1 VVPYSWRLTANLNPR
16 SIEPWEQGVQVPTV
30 SNLKQLARALN
41 VGFEALSIVL
51 FAPDDSTLRSLS
63 GLELMRVAFHKTLT
77 PPSSGP
83 LNVTLIE
90 LSRSLS
96 TLRSLLGGDP
106 ITFAKQFEQFLPQV
120 NAALRTTMDAKS
132 KVALRRVNAWA
143 WIDAA
148 FFFLRE
154 KQYGDA
160 LIAAGTAAVLATQIN
175 ETTVIGQSRKLQ
187 IRLGEQNVTTFDARV
202 ARAAF
207 NALLEAC

>member
-1 VVPYSWRLTANLNPR
+1 VQIPTSEQLSRFGAYIKSLRLQKGFTQRSLASHANLNPR

-154 KQYGDA
+154 KQRNDSHRA
-160 LIAAGTAAVLATQIN
+160 IEEIANKT
-175 ETTVIGQSRKLQ
+175 R
-187 IRLGEQNVTTFDARV
+187 
-202 ARAAF
+202 RAKRDH
-207 NALLEAC
+207 L